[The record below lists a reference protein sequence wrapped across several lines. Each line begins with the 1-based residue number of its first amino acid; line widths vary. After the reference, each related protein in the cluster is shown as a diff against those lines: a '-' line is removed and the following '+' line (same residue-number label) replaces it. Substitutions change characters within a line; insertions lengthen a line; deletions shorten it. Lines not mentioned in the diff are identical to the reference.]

1 MFIQVQGLQG
11 LHDHQFKECIEKHFS
26 AKKQSSYIFIDQNNK
41 ILYDY
46 NLKENIV
53 KDDVL
58 GYFQCL
64 IQGDQL
70 NMPVFFWY
78 LVKVTYQVYATM
90 QVTLYKVPEKHGHV
104 QLVTLQFLLYILS
117 QELLTNKSG

>member
-1 MFIQVQGLQG
+1 MFIQVQG
-11 LHDHQFKECIEKHFS
+11 LHDHQFKECIKKYFS
-26 AKKQSSYIFIDQNNK
+26 AKKRRLFIAYYNNLYIFFIDYKNK

-78 LVKVTYQVYATM
+78 LVK
-90 QVTLYKVPEKHGHV
+90 GD
-104 QLVTLQFLLYILS
+104 LS
-117 QELLTNKSG
+117 SVRYYTSHFI